1 MIRLLTVDDKYN
13 LDRWICYIRFFTQF
27 YIMNKFLKILL
38 ILNIRSIFETVLNVY
53 PLILLIFVE
62 SKK

>member
-1 MIRLLTVDDKYN
+1 M
-13 LDRWICYIRFFTQF
+13 FTQF

-38 ILNIRSIFETVLNVY
+38 ILNIRSIFETILNVY

>member
-1 MIRLLTVDDKYN
+1 MLYKI
-13 LDRWICYIRFFTQF
+13 FTQF
-27 YIMNKFLKILL
+27 YNMNKFLKILL
-38 ILNIRSIFETVLNVY
+38 ILNICSIFETILNVY